1 MIVVQQREEVT
12 MYNELGFSRQIQ
24 KKINW
29 FAFFLA
35 FPFLSLL
42 GNSITFYIFIAIIAS
57 TGAFWNKYFQGKYL
71 FFGFLFIGALS
82 TVLSPVNGEHKDL
95 GFILILVQY
104 TYWIVMAAFFIIYRR
119 RIDFLQLSKWLFYGT
134 IISIFAY
141 FILGFKFDNPIL
153 SLQFKPGRNSFVFNL
168 ICCIPLTFIYI
179 NHRWKGWRVYL
190 FILFYIGIMLMTN
203 GRSGAVIILIQ
214 SMLIL
219 SIIQPNFRKVGKVFV
234 FLFFILFGLLQNSNS
249 QIYMEAIAT
258 RVESINPRFAA
269 LLRSDGDGDLDQ
281 DKSWLIRKLMIDK
294 GMEIIKKY
302 PFIGIGPNNFT
313 NYQAELSS
321 YSSYSRL
328 QGTSF
333 QKMSTTTSAHNS
345 YLQVAAEFGIIG
357 FIVFVCLYLPPILL
371 FIKLFIKGQLT
382 FNHLGL
388 VSLIGMSIHFY
399 AIAAFLGA
407 LPWFV
412 LGLCW
417 SYLQKS
423 KR

>member
-1 MIVVQQREEVT
+1 MN
-12 MYNELGFSRQIQ
+12 NEASFSTQIQ

-42 GNSITFYIFIAIIAS
+42 GSSITFYIFIVLIAS
-57 TGAFWNKYFQGKYL
+57 TGLFWNNYFRGKYL
-71 FFGFLFIGALS
+71 FFGFLFIGILS
-82 TVLSPVNGEHKDL
+82 GILSPVFGEHKDISFI
-95 GFILILVQY
+95 FILIQY
-104 TYWIVMAAFFIIYRR
+104 CYWVLMASFFIVFRK
-119 RIDFLQLSKWLFYGT
+119 RIDLFQVSKWLFYGT
-134 IISIFAY
+134 IAYIFTYYMLA
-141 FILGFKFDNPIL
+141 FNITNPIF
-153 SLQFKPGRNSFVFNL
+153 SLEFKPGRNSFVFNL
-168 ICCIPLTFIYI
+168 ICCIPLSFYYI
-179 NHRWKGWRVYL
+179 VHRWKGWRLYF
-190 FILFYIGIMLMTN
+190 FIIFFIGAMLMTN
-203 GRSGAVIILIQ
+203 GRSGSIIILIQ

-219 SIIQPNFRKVGKVFV
+219 SIVQPGFRKIGKVFV
-234 FLFFILFGLLQNSNS
+234 FLFLMLFGFFQNSDS
-249 QIYMEAIAT
+249 EIYLEVVT
-258 RVESINPRFAA
+258 SKVETVNPRFAA
-269 LLRSDGDGDLDQ
+269 LLRNEGDGDLEQ

-313 NYQAELSS
+313 KYEAELSS
-321 YSSYSRL
+321 YSNYNRL

-333 QKMSTTTSAHNS
+333 HKMSTTTSAHNS

-357 FIVFVCLYLPPILL
+357 FIIFAFLYLPPVLL
-371 FIKLFIKGQLT
+371 FVRLFIKGQLT
-382 FNHLGL
+382 LNHLAL
-388 VSLIGMSIHFY
+388 VSLLGMTIHFY

-407 LPWFV
+407 LPWFI